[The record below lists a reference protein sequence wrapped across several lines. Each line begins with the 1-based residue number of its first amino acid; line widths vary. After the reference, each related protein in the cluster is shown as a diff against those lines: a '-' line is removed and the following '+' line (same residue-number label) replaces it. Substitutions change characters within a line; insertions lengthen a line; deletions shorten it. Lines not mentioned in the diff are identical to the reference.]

1 MRLSVNLG
9 LTDAAS
15 VAKSQL
21 VPSEAGNLKKQVTG
35 EWFPKAAGRCR
46 FYLIET
52 EVNTV
57 LNWD

>member
-1 MRLSVNLG
+1 LG

-46 FYLIET
+46 VYRIET